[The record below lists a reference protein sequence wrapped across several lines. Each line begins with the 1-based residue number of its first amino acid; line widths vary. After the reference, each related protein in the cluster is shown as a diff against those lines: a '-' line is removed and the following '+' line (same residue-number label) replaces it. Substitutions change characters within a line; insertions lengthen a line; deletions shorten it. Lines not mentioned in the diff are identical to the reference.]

1 LTIATCY
8 LAKAHVQTS
17 ISPPRLAERP
27 VESKAI
33 RCLDRLD
40 AYDVALAALERDRPV
55 LDPDSNAFD
64 EEIMLSVYEWMRS
77 LVRQGADPVMALHTA
92 AFDLLGPR
100 RSS

>member
-1 LTIATCY
+1 M
-8 LAKAHVQTS
+8 QTS
-17 ISPPRLAERP
+17 IAAPRVTARSA
-27 VESKAI
+27 ESKAI

-40 AYDVALAALERDRPV
+40 AYDVAVRSLERDHPV
-55 LDPDSNAFD
+55 LDPDSNAFY

-100 RSS
+100 RSR